1 MTISESDMTFGDYA
15 EENVLWLEKL
25 QAYTASLRPHGV
37 KSCEFALLRGET
49 EKALC
54 FIEAK
59 KSSPQELE
67 RYAGDIAEKL
77 RHSLM
82 LYENILLER
91 QTAVELPLP
100 FRGLDHGK
108 CRIYLILVIRDAKA
122 EWLPPIQ
129 DRLRQLT
136 AAERRLF
143 RTEPILVLNEEQARK
158 KHYIL

>member
-1 MTISESDMTFGDYA
+1 MTISESDMTFGDYP

-25 QAYTASLRPHGV
+25 PAYTGSLRPHGV

-49 EKALC
+49 EK
-54 FIEAK
+54 
-59 KSSPQELE
+59 
-67 RYAGDIAEKL
+67 L
-77 RHSLM
+77 RHSLT
-82 LYENILLER
+82 LYENILLKR
-91 QTAVELPLP
+91 QEAELPRS
-100 FRGLDHGK
+100 FRELDHGK

-136 AAERRLF
+136 EAERRLF

>member
-1 MTISESDMTFGDYA
+1 MTISESDMTFGDYP

-25 QAYTASLRPHGV
+25 PAYTASLRPHGV

-59 KSSPQELE
+59 KSSPRELKE
-67 RYAGDIAEKL
+67 YAGDIAEKL
-77 RHSLM
+77 RHSLT

-91 QTAVELPLP
+91 QAAELPRS
-100 FRGLDHGK
+100 FRELDHGK

-136 AAERRLF
+136 EAERRLF
-143 RTEPILVLNEEQARK
+143 RTEPILVLNEELARK
-158 KHYIL
+158 KRYII